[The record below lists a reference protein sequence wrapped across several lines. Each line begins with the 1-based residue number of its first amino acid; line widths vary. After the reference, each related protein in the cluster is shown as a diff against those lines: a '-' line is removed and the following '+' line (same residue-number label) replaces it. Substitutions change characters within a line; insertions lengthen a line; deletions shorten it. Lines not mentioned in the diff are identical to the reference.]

1 VKRIHSS
8 LLTKPAGRIVR
19 TGPILLAGLVLVARL
34 GCPSTA
40 RAQQSPQAKQ
50 TGQDRFLARFFAHN
64 YAMTALEP
72 SWPTPLVETDPR
84 LTQYYRFAFSNE
96 YTPAG
101 TQTVNY
107 GNSRGGGIVAWN
119 RIQVDWLP
127 PSYIQHNSSATD
139 GFGDTSVL
147 AKYRI
152 ASANADHGN
161 YILTAVLSHTFASSP
176 HNGALTDSW
185 TPTLAGGIGFLRHF
199 DVESALGG
207 LLPTGRIA
215 AQGRTIMWNSLV
227 QDHVAR
233 PVFLEIENNA
243 TFYVGGS
250 HDGKMQNFITPAA
263 YYIYKKSDWKPQH
276 WFLVFAGGMQIATSQ
291 FHTYNHNTIAE
302 MRILF

>member
-1 VKRIHSS
+1 MGLIFV
-8 LLTKPAGRIVR
+8 
-19 TGPILLAGLVLVARL
+19 AGLAY
-34 GCPSTA
+34 PSTA
-40 RAQQSPQAKQ
+40 QAQQSPQAQQ

-72 SWPTPLVETDPR
+72 SWPTPLVESDPR

-107 GNSRGGGIVAWN
+107 GNNRGGGIVAWN
-119 RIQVDWLP
+119 RVQIDWLP
-127 PSYIQHNSSATD
+127 PSYSQHNSSATD

-147 AKYRI
+147 GKYRI

-161 YILTAVLSHTFASSP
+161 YILTAILSHTFASSP

-185 TPTLAGGIGFLRHF
+185 TPVLAGGVGFLRHF
-199 DVESALGG
+199 DAESALGG
-207 LLPTGRIA
+207 LLPTGKIA
-215 AQGRTIMWNSLV
+215 AQGRTIMWNALV

-233 PVFLEIENNA
+233 PIFLEIENNA

-250 HDGKMQNFITPAA
+250 HDGRMQNFITPAA
-263 YYIYKKSDWKPQH
+263 YYVYKKSDWKPQH